1 MKNNLQMIAVLTLLG
16 VASGGGLVFMARYAE
31 PLIAQHQEESIKEA
45 VRQVLPAFDLA
56 REKIIKADGQKVYA
70 EYDDQGN
77 LVGYAFK
84 AEGPGF
90 QDKIFIMIGLAPDL
104 EHLAGIKIMDPLKE
118 TPGLGEK
125 IKSEAWF
132 QEQFRGKD
140 VSRPLKIKPERPADV
155 DAITGATISSQAVT
169 RIINENI
176 PFIKEA
182 VKRGSGSEAPEKSP

>member
-1 MKNNLQMIAVLTLLG
+1 MKSNLQMIAVLTLVG

-31 PLIAQHQEESIKEA
+31 PLIAQHQEESITAA
-45 VRQVLPAFDLA
+45 VRQVLPSFDPA
-56 REKIIKADGQKVYA
+56 REATIRAESKNIYA
-70 EYDDQGN
+70 EYDDKGN

-90 QDKIFIMIGLAPDL
+90 QDKIFVMIGIAPDL
-104 EHLAGIKIMDPLKE
+104 EHLTGIKIMDPLKE

-125 IKSEAWF
+125 IKTEGWF
-132 QEQFRGKD
+132 QEQFEGKD
-140 VSRPLKIKPERPADV
+140 VSEPLKIKPQRPADV
-155 DAITGATISSQAVT
+155 DAITGATISSRAVV

-182 VKRGSGSEAPEKSP
+182 VEKGSGSEARE